1 MHTKWDIKRHKT
13 RIHNFSIQF
22 TLFTRDSNEESLC
35 FRRRRRLKKTNKYAC
50 TFEYLFSGVS
60 KRQNTNCVRNTREI
74 YFFFYHTFHTVIYT
88 SFFSLYHIP
97 SSSTTYQHNHHDGCC
112 YMLLLLLF
120 VKNELLAV
128 VAFSSPTEQS
138 KSALCVVWF
147 TWFGMV
153 CVLHQRLLF
162 LLLSTSSSSSS
173 SSINVWRGV
182 CILLCFQLNLG
193 RRACLDSCMVV

>member
-22 TLFTRDSNEESLC
+22 TLFTRDSNEES
-35 FRRRRRLKKTNKYAC
+35 RRRRLKKTNKYAY

-74 YFFFYHTFHTVIYT
+74 YFFFYHSFHTVIYT

-112 YMLLLLLF
+112 YMLLLLLL
-120 VKNELLAV
+120 VKKWTFGCCCFFLPNR
-128 VAFSSPTEQS
+128 TE
-138 KSALCVVWF
+138 
-147 TWFGMV
+147 
-153 CVLHQRLLF
+153 
-162 LLLSTSSSSSS
+162 
-173 SSINVWRGV
+173 
-182 CILLCFQLNLG
+182 
-193 RRACLDSCMVV
+193 